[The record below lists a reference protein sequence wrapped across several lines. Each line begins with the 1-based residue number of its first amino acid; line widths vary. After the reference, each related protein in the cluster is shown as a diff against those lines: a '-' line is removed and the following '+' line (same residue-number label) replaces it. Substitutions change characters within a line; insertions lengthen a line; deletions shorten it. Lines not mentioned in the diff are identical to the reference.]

1 MSGAILAAL
10 LLAESMKPAPP
21 WRPVRCDSTEARWAF
36 PAGVAPAPG
45 ALPGRRATVVFA
57 RPGSYLVTL
66 SIVCHVDGAE
76 TVLGARRQ
84 TVIVTDRAEI
94 FADDFESGDAS
105 AWHSSHGQSQ
115 REAGRAVPVAPVNI
129 PSLRQIPA
137 AGTASL
143 KETAQ

>member
-10 LLAESMKPAPP
+10 LLAESMRPAPP

-66 SIVCHVDGAE
+66 SIICHVDGVE
-76 TVLGARRQ
+76 TLLSAKGLVVGPA
-84 TVIVTDRAEI
+84 AEI

-105 AWHSSHGQSQ
+105 AWNSSHGQPH